1 MKNSIET
8 TFGVIVTPNKY
19 LLLKSTT
26 AEHAKNNEWGI
37 HTITRQTRIELM
49 HYSLDD
55 AKYNLM
61 CIAESITENNNK
73 YEIGLYGKYKC
84 IYDTQSEAKTKK
96 GLAIYMQGWTTLKI
110 GIWDY
115 KIVSLEEF
123 IERFGESELMILVD
137 KFPTEFNLNI

>member
-8 TFGVIVTPNKY
+8 TLGVIVTPNRY

-26 AEHAKNNEWGI
+26 AEHAKNNDWGI

-61 CIAESITENNNK
+61 GIAESITENNNRYK
-73 YEIGLYGKYKC
+73 IGLYGKHRC
-84 IYDTQSEAKTKK
+84 VYDTEKEAKTKK
-96 GLAIYMQGWTTLKI
+96 ERAIHMQGWTTLKI

-123 IERFGESELMILVD
+123 IERFGEAELMILVD
-137 KFPTEFNLNI
+137 KFPTDFILNT